1 MTSDG
6 IVGLAPVARG
16 VGASLFI
23 EQLYQAGAI
32 DQNLFA
38 FAIGKDFEKSKV
50 MIGGFN
56 LKAHSKGAIIWH
68 DLFDTNYWTL
78 PMTDVAYGDTQF
90 NVKVSQL
97 IVDTGTSLT
106 LIPSQDFNN
115 LVKIIVQENPGLDF
129 YKLKNGLS
137 ASLCSRDDYANFRD
151 LSFRV
156 DNITYQLPRSAY
168 VQYSAGQCQLRLMN
182 APNVSHWI
190 LGLNFFHGYYTVFDA
205 GRKRVGFALSLHS

>member
-16 VGASLFI
+16 QGASLYI
-23 EQLYQAGAI
+23 EQLYLDGQI

-56 LKAHSKGAIIWH
+56 LKAHSQGNIIWH

-78 PMTDVAYGDTQF
+78 PMADVAYGDTIF
-90 NVKVSQL
+90 PVKVDQL

-106 LIPSQDFNN
+106 LIPSQDFNM
-115 LVKIIVQENPGLDF
+115 LVSIITKENPKLDF

-137 ASLCSRDDYANFRD
+137 ASMCSRDDYA
-151 LSFRV
+151 SF
-156 DNITYQLPRSAY
+156 
-168 VQYSAGQCQLRLMN
+168 
-182 APNVSHWI
+182 
-190 LGLNFFHGYYTVFDA
+190 
-205 GRKRVGFALSLHS
+205 

>member
-16 VGASLFI
+16 HGASLFI
-23 EQLYQAGAI
+23 EQLYLQGQI

-56 LKAHSKGAIIWH
+56 LKAHSQGSIIWH

-78 PMTDVAYGDTQF
+78 PMTNVTYGNTPF
-90 NVKVSQL
+90 HVKVDQL

-106 LIPSQDFNN
+106 LIPSQDFNS
-115 LVKIIVQENPGLDF
+115 LVSIITKENPKLDF

-137 ASLCSRDDYANFRD
+137 ASMCSR
-151 LSFRV
+151 
-156 DNITYQLPRSAY
+156 
-168 VQYSAGQCQLRLMN
+168 
-182 APNVSHWI
+182 
-190 LGLNFFHGYYTVFDA
+190 
-205 GRKRVGFALSLHS
+205 